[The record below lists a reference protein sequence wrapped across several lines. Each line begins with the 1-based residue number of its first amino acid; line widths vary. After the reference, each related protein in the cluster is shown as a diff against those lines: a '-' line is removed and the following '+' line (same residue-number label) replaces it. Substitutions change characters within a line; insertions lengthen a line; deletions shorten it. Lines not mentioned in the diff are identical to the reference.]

1 MFEKKKII
9 HFDYYYKTSIEK
21 GIKKATSRLK
31 NYNLELGD
39 VVECRYTKHNCPNFY
54 IKINRINKIKFKNLT
69 NDNALSEGYLDV
81 GLLKSVLKSYYPT
94 ISSDDFIYQYEFQY
108 LGV

>member
-1 MFEKKKII
+1 MLKKKII

-21 GIKKATSRLK
+21 GIKKATTRLK

-39 VVECRYTKHNCPNFY
+39 IVECNYTQHDCPKFY
-54 IKINRINKIKFKNLT
+54 VKITSIIKIKFKNLN

-81 GLLKSVLKSYYPT
+81 GLLKSVLKTYYPNIT
-94 ISSDDFIYQYEFQY
+94 NEDFVYQYTFQY